1 MIKTVIF
8 DWGGVLIDN
17 PADDLQKYCANVLG
31 VEMPVLKN
39 IFSQYEAGFQ
49 RGLIAETELWKNI
62 CAQMNVDRPK
72 SASLWKEAVQNV
84 FTDKPE
90 VFNLITKLREGGY
103 KLGFLSNTEI
113 PTMEYFLDNQYDKYF
128 DTTVF
133 SCAERLAK
141 PDAAIYS
148 LALERL
154 NAQPSETIYIDDRA
168 DYIEA
173 AKKIGINGV
182 VFSDANQL
190 IAELTFNKVTIN

>member
-1 MIKTVIF
+1 MITTVIF

-31 VEMPVLKN
+31 VEMPALKN
-39 IFSQYEAGFQ
+39 VFSQYEADFQ
-49 RGLIAETELWKNI
+49 RGLIDEAELWKNI
-62 CAQMNVDRPK
+62 CAQLNVDRPK

-84 FTDKPE
+84 FTDKHE

-103 KLGFLSNTEI
+103 KLGFLSNTEM
-113 PTMEYFLDNQYDKYF
+113 PTMEYFLENHYDKHF
-128 DTTVF
+128 DATVF
-133 SCAERLAK
+133 SCAEKLVK
-141 PDAAIYS
+141 PDTAIYN

-173 AKKIGINGV
+173 AKKIGINGI
-182 VFSDANQL
+182 VFTDINEL
-190 IAELTFNKVTIN
+190 ISKMKSMAINII